1 MVQPNV
7 LLFFIFVNSMKM
19 NNILV
24 GNSLHIALMNSL
36 DKYLEMELLNKVQEN
51 KDIIRQGWDQGAAGV
66 VSAKLHPVFKMLIFE
81 LRRYFSK
88 ILSMLIP
95 KCFFFF
101 GAPLQFCTQA
111 ECLASLTLI
120 PAQDNSSVCLFEFQ
134 SRLWFFLWSCMDV
147 RVGL

>member
-95 KCFFFF
+95 KCFSFF